1 MTVMKKFILLTA
13 ACLALLF
20 APLGAQTVRLMTW
33 NIRYDNPGDGEN
45 NWHKRKAGL
54 IDLIRFNDPGIFGI
68 QEGLHHQVA
77 YIDSSLGHYAYYGIG
92 RNDGKEKGEYSAVF
106 YDSTVF
112 RLLEQATFWLSET
125 PEKVSVGWDAAL
137 ERICTCTRFENKAS
151 GRQLW
156 VFNTHFDHIG
166 VRARRESARLIL
178 DRMDRMNKAGKPA
191 VLMGDLNLEPETE
204 AVQSILKRMNDTKD
218 AATRVSFGPDAT
230 FNGFRFD
237 QVPTRR
243 IDYIFTGKSGISVLK
258 YGVLT
263 DSRDGRYYSDHFPVL
278 AEIRLEGR

>member
-1 MTVMKKFILLTA
+1 MTAMKKLILLPA

-20 APLGAQTVRLMTW
+20 APLSAQTVRLMTW

-54 IDLIRFNDPGIFGI
+54 IDLIRFNDPDIFGI
-68 QEGLHHQVA
+68 QEGLHRQVE
-77 YIDSSLGHYAYYGIG
+77 YMDSSLEHYAYYGIG
-92 RNDGKEKGEYSAVF
+92 RNDGKE
-106 YDSTVF
+106 
-112 RLLEQATFWLSET
+112 
-125 PEKVSVGWDAAL
+125 
-137 ERICTCTRFENKAS
+137 
-151 GRQLW
+151 LW

-166 VRARRESARLIL
+166 VEARRKSARLIL
-178 DRMDRMNKAGKPA
+178 ERMDRMNKTGEPA

-204 AVQSILKRMNDTKD
+204 AVQSITKRMNDTKY
-218 AATRVSFGPDAT
+218 AAELVSFGPDAT

-237 QVPTRR
+237 QVPARR
-243 IDYIFTGKSGISVLK
+243 IDYIFTSKNGISVLK

-278 AEIRLEGR
+278 AEIRLWNR